1 MNNKLINNNIY
12 NIAKIKAKYHKNE
25 KLLNSIIKKIKT
37 IRIINNNELKKN
49 EEEIEN
55 KKIKFGAQIITV
67 RPYIKN
73 KKNYEIIKKKIGE
86 GGYGKIYRTTN
97 NKIGFKTIQDEII
110 YEDEYKS
117 LIFHYLLLQYYKG
130 TPQVKYL
137 CKLFEFG
144 RLFPYQNKEYNY
156 YYAYMEIFGND
167 LNSLKYNSNSNL
179 LLKFTNIFKILY
191 QCCESVKLIHN
202 LEYLHLDIKP
212 ENFLIKD
219 NKIKIIDF
227 GFVNK
232 NALKTSGRI
241 GTKRYIS
248 NDWMKNFEEN
258 KTTTLNY
265 HHDIFSLGCMFVELL
280 YKFILNTNI
289 FIACPLIKNKPING
303 ITKNRISYNQESYKI
318 MCDTIYTDL
327 KKKNTSIF
335 VKDKE
340 LNKFIILSIDLIKLM
355 CHPNPEERCN
365 NIDIII
371 KMIDTFFKSINIKI
385 NENENIIVRRI
396 N

>member
-1 MNNKLINNNIY
+1 MNNHKLTNNNIY
-12 NIAKIKAKYHKNE
+12 NLAKIKAKYYKNE

-37 IRIINNNELKKN
+37 IRKNSIIRIINNNELKKN
-49 EEEIEN
+49 EKEKEK
-55 KKIKFGAQIITV
+55 KKIKFGNKIITLK
-67 RPYIKN
+67 PYIKN
-73 KKNYEIIKKKIGE
+73 KKNYEILNEIIGE
-86 GGYGKIYRTTN
+86 GGFCKIYLTTN
-97 NKIGFKTIQDEII
+97 KNIGFKKIQDDIK

-137 CKLFEFG
+137 CKLIEFG
-144 RLFPYQNKEYNY
+144 SLSPYKNSKYNY

-167 LNSLKYNSNSNL
+167 LDSLKYNSNSNL

-232 NALKTSGRI
+232 NALKTSGMI
-241 GTKRYIS
+241 GTLRYIS

-265 HHDIFSLGCMFVELL
+265 HHDIFSLGCMFIELL
-280 YKFILNTNI
+280 YKFILDTEI
-289 FIACPLIKNKPING
+289 LIACPLIKNKPIND
-303 ITKNRISYNQESYKI
+303 IKKNRRSYNQESYKI
-318 MCDTIYTDL
+318 MCDTIY
-327 KKKNTSIF
+327 
-335 VKDKE
+335 
-340 LNKFIILSIDLIKLM
+340 
-355 CHPNPEERCN
+355 
-365 NIDIII
+365 
-371 KMIDTFFKSINIKI
+371 
-385 NENENIIVRRI
+385 
-396 N
+396 